1 MDVMTQV
8 SFTQVS
14 LPHPGLRR
22 AAIAAHVLLA
32 AWLLINGVAHE
43 IGVVVKA
50 QAGTLSPHAGVPG
63 LLAVGAGLI
72 VAGAAIGWSALPLAR
87 SAAPSPLPAFLGAGL
102 LAAVLGG
109 IGLAYGPRFLGG
121 SIALA
126 VVDVALLAAHA
137 ALNGRA

>member
-1 MDVMTQV
+1 MTHA
-8 SFTQVS
+8 S

-43 IGVVVKA
+43 IGVLLKA
-50 QAGTLSPHAGVPG
+50 QDGTLAPHAGVPG

-72 VAGAAIGWSALPLAR
+72 VGGAAIAWSAVPLAR
-87 SAAPSPLPAFLGAGL
+87 SAAPTPLPAFLGVGL
-102 LAAVLGG
+102 VALVLGG

-121 SIALA
+121 SIAFTLIDA
-126 VVDVALLAAHA
+126 ALLAAHA
-137 ALNGRA
+137 TAGARS